1 MIPKRNGMKE
11 TRRNKSLSPSAALRL
26 LTRVSPLV
34 PEPIRRLLNAR
45 YSAKG
50 GPDQMTLDDWRD
62 LELELD
68 RRLKHEREESQV

>member
-1 MIPKRNGMKE
+1 MAPERNGMKE
-11 TRRNKSLSPSAALRL
+11 ARRNKSRSPSAALRL
-26 LTRVSPLV
+26 LTPVSPRV

-62 LELELD
+62 LELDLD
-68 RRLKHEREESQV
+68 RRLKHEREEPQG

>member
-1 MIPKRNGMKE
+1 MIPERNCMKE
-11 TRRNKSLSPSAALRL
+11 TTRNKSRSPSAALRL
-26 LTRVSPLV
+26 LNPVSLRV

-62 LELELD
+62 LELDLD
-68 RRLKHEREESQV
+68 RRLKHERE